1 MLRRLS
7 DIIYFMEPYIQFP
20 YVIRHVIDIAL
31 VAFVLYRL
39 ILLIQKT
46 QAEQVLKGLTIL
58 LVITWLSGA
67 LRLNT
72 VYWILRNTATVG
84 VIALL
89 VVFQPELRRALEQ
102 IGRGK
107 IFEKAAIF
115 TQDERDTDFI
125 VEEITRA
132 VQNMSKD
139 KVGALIVI
147 ERKTGINDVVETG
160 VAIDGRLSQQLLEN
174 IFVINTPLHDG
185 AVVLREDRIA
195 AAGCFLPLT
204 KNPNVDKQL
213 GTRHRAA
220 LGISENSDAVA
231 IVVSEETGIISMADD
246 GKLTR
251 YLDPKI
257 LGDILND
264 IYGQEGEHWTF
275 DFKKWRAK
283 NE

>member
-102 IGRGK
+102 IGRGR

-115 TQDERDTDFI
+115 TQDAAFI

-132 VQNMSKD
+132 VESLSKD

-275 DFKKWRAK
+275 DLKKWRAK